1 MDTESIPQGAER
13 ALYVRSALCE
23 LRMLLDY
30 LATSSDRTLDEVQ
43 VSDPATTPATTLNA
57 GQLFRRL
64 DEIEVATTYQGY
76 QPSDLALIQTAR
88 DTLGRLVRPASGL
101 TIAYTA
107 LVVGNRRGRGSQ
119 SGATLAQG
127 AYPGLVN
134 TAIAHRWAQRLLLVI
149 AVLLTF
155 SAVWESA
162 KVALGKSLLENLAT
176 LRAEQATIAAEKA
189 RLEATL
195 DNLPNGVLTPA
206 TLLNQ
211 GYIVPAAFPLCD
223 RGRALEFLLK
233 NDIPLRDDAQRLPL
247 RISASPLIRDV
258 CGRDAVVAQ
267 NVAVL
272 SDALVLYRTYW
283 PGMVGNVFHVAAQVA
298 SIPCRLLACRPTPRV
313 NLRGEQSDVE
323 FVIAPAL
330 LVWGNYILPVIYG
343 FLGAAIFVILN
354 FFGKIRDGRLD
365 PRDKFLGWIRLVLG
379 LVTGAAIG
387 LFFSAYTPPPPTAA
401 GTSTSLIGSLA
412 LSASAVAFLAG
423 FGVEGV
429 FSMLESLVGRVFAS
443 ERGRAGQ
450 TM

>member
-1 MDTESIPQGAER
+1 M
-13 ALYVRSALCE
+13 
-23 LRMLLDY
+23 
-30 LATSSDRTLDEVQ
+30 
-43 VSDPATTPATTLNA
+43 
-57 GQLFRRL
+57 
-64 DEIEVATTYQGY
+64 
-76 QPSDLALIQTAR
+76 
-88 DTLGRLVRPASGL
+88 
-101 TIAYTA
+101 
-107 LVVGNRRGRGSQ
+107 
-119 SGATLAQG
+119 
-127 AYPGLVN
+127 
-134 TAIAHRWAQRLLLVI
+134 
-149 AVLLTF
+149 
-155 SAVWESA
+155 
-162 KVALGKSLLENLAT
+162 
-176 LRAEQATIAAEKA
+176 
-189 RLEATL
+189 
-195 DNLPNGVLTPA
+195 
-206 TLLNQ
+206 
-211 GYIVPAAFPLCD
+211 
-223 RGRALEFLLK
+223 
-233 NDIPLRDDAQRLPL
+233 
-247 RISASPLIRDV
+247 
-258 CGRDAVVAQ
+258 VAQ

-343 FLGAAIFVILN
+343 FLGAAISVILN

-387 LFFSAYTPPPPTAA
+387 LFFSAYTPAPPTAA
-401 GTSTSLIGSLA
+401 GTSTNLIGSLA